1 MDIMNNMTASTSKLT
16 FSLIAISALLVS
28 GSGFMMHDAYGLAAP
43 EFTATHLNT
52 TATLI
57 TFDQNVNG
65 TLFKLDWTIKSLG
78 GETCAAPCTTN
89 PHATAGDNLSDF
101 AISDILNGTAS
112 GLVLNSDGTPE
123 VHGDPS
129 YNGLQAH
136 VGTPGQGFINHTAA
150 GDQIATT
157 IVLIHAAIPSD
168 ATYFINFTGNP
179 ASDGETIATY
189 NAGHIL
195 ANVEGGVGAGATG
208 VENISVKYLKIGTNA
223 TATDRMS
230 PSVVSADIVKSNP
243 KQIRILMSE
252 SMNGNFNATSD
263 GTANQA
269 FTVSRTHG
277 TGDIAVANVLSVVN
291 NNSYVYVDLK
301 SAAQPGDILSIAY
314 TTMDTTKGVDAINNW
329 IVDSTDSD
337 RYADNLGADGG
348 AIVQPGNRL
357 LNFTG
362 LSITN
367 WLQIGQYGDVT
378 TCYDC
383 TPPTVTDVKVSLDS
397 SIPIKVT
404 DDNQVHINAGIG
416 DSVSVMVTVADNLG
430 ADTVPFAGIYTNFG
444 DTPDNLFYANNF
456 DSTKQ
461 MSTSYYEWFVRSD
474 DIAFDNDG
482 AITWTDAT
490 AKVNSDRTQTF
501 TYTMTINDSVESSQ
515 VWMDVADNA
524 GNYAKLA
531 LPITLEVS
539 GAPGITFASDDSQK
553 VVSFFNES
561 ILLAIVSQWTAA
573 SSDDASNVEQL
584 SSVLGIE
591 NQLPTWTTDLAS
603 WVADDKIDVADMI
616 VAVEYVINQ

>member
-1 MDIMNNMTASTSKLT
+1 MDIMNNMTVSTSKLT

-28 GSGFMMHDAYGLAAP
+28 GSGFMIQDAYGANAP
-43 EFTATHLNT
+43 SFTATHLNT

-65 TLFKLDWTIKSLG
+65 TLNKLDWTIKSLG

-89 PHATAGDNLSDF
+89 PHAIAGDNLSDF

-112 GLVLNSDGTPE
+112 GVALHSDGTPL
-123 VHGDPS
+123 VNADSGYHGA
-129 YNGLQAH
+129 QAH
-136 VGTPGQGFINHTAA
+136 VGAPGQGFLNHTAR
-150 GDQIATT
+150 GTQIPTT

-168 ATYFINFTGNP
+168 ATYFINFTGD
-179 ASDGETIATY
+179 AAT
-189 NAGHIL
+189 APELTSKQIR
-195 ANVEGGVGAGATG
+195 ADSAPFTGAGGTAT
-208 VENISVKYLKIGTNA
+208 ESSTVKFLKVGTNTTATDGMSPTVVSAEIIKSNNKQIRLLMSEPMNGSFNA
-223 TATDRMS
+223 TADAST
-230 PSVVSADIVKSNP
+230 
-243 KQIRILMSE
+243 
-252 SMNGNFNATSD
+252 T
-263 GTANQA
+263 QA
-269 FTVSRTHG
+269 FTVTRTHG
-277 TGDIAVANVLSVVN
+277 TGNVAVAYDLSVAA
-291 NNSYVYVDLK
+291 SYVYITLQ
-301 SAAQPGDILSIAY
+301 SAANPGDVLNIAY
-314 TTMDTTKGVDAINNW
+314 TTADEAGLGINVIESWMTDN
-329 IVDSTDSD
+329 TDSD
-337 RYADNLGADGG
+337 RYDDNLGASGG
-348 AIVQPGNRL
+348 AIAQPGNRL
-357 LNFTG
+357 QNFT
-362 LSITN
+362 SIAVTN
-367 WLQIGQYGDVT
+367 WLEIGQYGDVT

-383 TPPTVTDVKVSLDS
+383 TAPVVTDVQVSLDS

-461 MSTSYYEWFVRSD
+461 MSTSYYEWNVRSD

-539 GAPGITFASDDSQK
+539 GAPGITFASDESQK

-591 NQLPTWTTDLAS
+591 DQLPTWTTNLAS